1 MFVNPFRQ
9 NALSLLSRQLTVKTS
24 VQCYSSRPARG
35 KISGKQLNLSK
46 SLGETK
52 GSRRER
58 GPSTRQHNRRPVPSN
73 PFKSKFGAR
82 NGDKSRRPQ
91 TSPQETFNYGEFGGL
106 KENKKIN
113 ARLPMASKLVE
124 KISSFDDMKLLP
136 EVRDA
141 IETIVKEDSLNPTMN
156 SKIIHTS
163 PIQTLT
169 IKKMSKTL
177 MDDTLQT
184 HVMAADTGSGK
195 TIAYLIPLA
204 EYLLR
209 EQVADPEWW
218 GRVES
223 RAAIRSII
231 LVPTHELVEQV
242 YDTIQKTE
250 ETLGLHTFKWNVN
263 TTYPDLIDAIRNR
276 IDIMVVTPSKL
287 LSMYNIKMISN
298 PERLLARV
306 KYMVVDEADT
316 LMDQSWIEET
326 HKVIRNMRNLC
337 HLVFCSA
344 TIPNEFNKTLAKYY
358 PSHEVIT
365 TTRLH
370 KLPRKLDFKIIDSSL
385 NPFKGSKMKA
395 LAQTLYAINKD
406 NSEEGM
412 QKRCI
417 VFVNETSEVQKIV
430 DELTEK
436 YKLNIY
442 GLTSKNSVEHR
453 LQTAKLFTSPPRK
466 ITAGVNEAAVEK
478 REDVTLGEQKLEA
491 IPGSNIKIEQSSKK
505 PSLPNNNSL
514 LTLITTDV
522 MARGL
527 NFQGLR
533 NVVLYDVPKTSID
546 LVHRAGRTARMGQGG
561 RVFMITDK
569 KTKSWAKG
577 VPKVIKTNKALT

>member
-1 MFVNPFRQ
+1 MLATSFRQ
-9 NALSLLSRQLTVKTS
+9 CSLGLLYKQLALRNS
-24 VQCYSSRPARG
+24 VQYYSSRSARG
-35 KISGKQLNLSK
+35 QVSGKQLNLTKNLGADGRSK
-46 SLGETK
+46 
-52 GSRRER
+52 R
-58 GPSTRQHNRRPVPSN
+58 GGQASPTR
-73 PFKSKFGAR
+73 SKFRPSVRGHGTPRFANKR
-82 NGDKSRRPQ
+82 GGKSERSKA
-91 TSPQETFNYGEFGGL
+91 TSSDTFNYGEFGGL
-106 KENKKIN
+106 KANSKVN
-113 ARLPMASKLVE
+113 SQLPMSAKLVE
-124 KISSFDDMKLLP
+124 KINSFDDVKLLP

-141 IETIVKEDSLNPTMN
+141 VEKIIQEDSLNPTSN
-156 SKIIHTS
+156 NGKVQPS

-169 IKKMSKTL
+169 IKKMSKKL

-195 TIAYLIPLA
+195 TIAYLIPMV

-209 EQVADPEWW
+209 EQIADPEWW
-218 GRVES
+218 DRAEG

-250 ETLGLHTFKWNVN
+250 EALGLHTFKWNVN
-263 TTYPDLIDAIRNR
+263 TKYPDLVDAIRNR

-287 LSMYNIKMISN
+287 LSLFNIKMISN

-326 HKVIRNMRNLC
+326 HKIIRKMRNLR

-344 TIPNEFNKTLAKYY
+344 TIPNEFNKTLTKFYS
-358 PSHEVIT
+358 SHEVIT
-365 TTRLH
+365 TNRLH

-406 NSEEGM
+406 NSEEGL
-412 QKRCI
+412 QKRSI
-417 VFVNETSEVQKIV
+417 VFVNETAEVQKIV
-430 DELTEK
+430 DELSQK
-436 YKLNIY
+436 YKLNVY

-453 LQTAKLFTSPPRK
+453 LETAKLFTSPPK
-466 ITAGVNEAAVEK
+466 EITGIPKEAVSSDIQAETK
-478 REDVTLGEQKLEA
+478 KDDVIA
-491 IPGSNIKIEQSSKK
+491 IPGSNIQIDAASKPLLSPK
-505 PSLPNNNSL
+505 NNSL
-514 LTLITTDV
+514 ITLITTDV

-561 RVFMITDK
+561 RVFMIIDK

-577 VPKVIKTNKALT
+577 VPKIIKTNKALS

>member
-1 MFVNPFRQ
+1 MLTTSFRQ
-9 NALSLLSRQLTVKTS
+9 CSLGLLYKQLALRNS
-24 VQCYSSRPARG
+24 VQYYSSRSARG
-35 KISGKQLNLSK
+35 QVSGKQLNLTKNLGADGRSK
-46 SLGETK
+46 
-52 GSRRER
+52 R
-58 GPSTRQHNRRPVPSN
+58 GGQASPAR
-73 PFKSKFGAR
+73 SKFHPSVRGRGTPRFANKR
-82 NGDKSRRPQ
+82 GGKSERSKA
-91 TSPQETFNYGEFGGL
+91 TSPDTFNYGEFGGL
-106 KENKKIN
+106 KANSKVN
-113 ARLPMASKLVE
+113 SQLPMSAKLVE
-124 KISSFDDMKLLP
+124 KINSFDDVKLLP

-141 IETIVKEDSLNPTMN
+141 VEKIIQEDSLNPTSN
-156 SKIIHTS
+156 NGKVQPS

-169 IKKMSKTL
+169 IKKMSKKL

-195 TIAYLIPLA
+195 TIAYLIPMV

-209 EQVADPEWW
+209 EQIADPEWW
-218 GRVES
+218 DRAEGK
-223 RAAIRSII
+223 AAIRSII

-250 ETLGLHTFKWNVN
+250 EALGLHTFKWNVN
-263 TTYPDLIDAIRNR
+263 TKYPDLVDAIRNR

-287 LSMYNIKMISN
+287 LSLFNIKMISN

-326 HKVIRNMRNLC
+326 HKIIRKMRNLR

-344 TIPNEFNKTLAKYY
+344 TIPNEFNKTLTRFY

-365 TTRLH
+365 TNRLH

-406 NSEEGM
+406 NSEEGL
-412 QKRCI
+412 QKRSI
-417 VFVNETSEVQKIV
+417 VFVNETAEVQKIV
-430 DELTEK
+430 DELSQK
-436 YKLNIY
+436 YKLNVY

-453 LQTAKLFTSPPRK
+453 LETAKLFTSPPK
-466 ITAGVNEAAVEK
+466 EITGIPKETASSDIQAETK
-478 REDVTLGEQKLEA
+478 KDDVIA
-491 IPGSNIKIEQSSKK
+491 IPGSNIQIDAASKPLLSPK
-505 PSLPNNNSL
+505 NNSL
-514 LTLITTDV
+514 ITLITTDV

-561 RVFMITDK
+561 RVFMIIDK

-577 VPKVIKTNKALT
+577 VPKIIKTNKALS